1 MIECCMID
9 NKNIKETRATWAS
22 FQATYPDDEQI
33 VQDWKECLVESE
45 QMTPEEVEGI
55 PDSDI
60 YDSDAYEWAW
70 EDFLEEL
77 NAALLLIDVAENEL
91 FAVTSGAVGW
101 TRGAGGKIVGTYG
114 EKKAGAHL
122 LYEVLGALDC
132 TIKLYYTNDQGE
144 QKLSMTVSSHDSP
157 MGDSYIIEPAAYNC
171 SDCEHPGFLVD
182 DFPDELVERMDW
194 ESRLHKKDD
203 GYLCDCCLENL
214 EEAEEEENV

>member
-9 NKNIKETRATWAS
+9 NKDIKEIRATWES
-22 FQATYPDDEQI
+22 FQTTYPDHEGI
-33 VQDWKECLVESE
+33 MRDWRENLVECRDIP
-45 QMTPEEVEGI
+45 QEEADKI

-77 NAALLLIDVAENEL
+77 NAALLLIDVEETEL

-122 LYEVLGALDC
+122 LHEVLGALDC
-132 TIKLYYTNDQGE
+132 TIAMYYSKENGS
-144 QKLSMTVSSHDSP
+144 LSMTVSSHDSP
-157 MGDSYIIEPAAYNC
+157 MGDCYQIEAAKYQC
-171 SDCEHPGFLVD
+171 AECESWGFLVD
-182 DFPDELVERMDW
+182 EHPDELVERMDW

-203 GYLCDCCLENL
+203 GYLCDCCLESL